1 MLFVFLYSDFCGLS
15 VLSDE
20 VLLSLSVAWQYFY
33 KGVGKLFLIG
43 SDSKY

>member
-1 MLFVFLYSDFCGLS
+1 MLFVFLYSDFCGLR
-15 VLSDE
+15 VLSEE
-20 VLLSLSVAWQYFY
+20 VLLSLSVVWQYFY